1 MKRRGSVVFAPSN
14 AASSLEVLM
23 DEVATLL
30 KMINP
35 FNSITPLDLL
45 AEDLGL
51 LDFDPF
57 LPDQMLPHL
66 KHGNW
71 VPIRVFRVEII
82 WSSLI
87 ENHSLLSPHL
97 SPFLLLN
104 SRFSLCISRYRWE
117 TEEEGRI
124 GQESINSSYP
134 WIGLVKSSDL
144 RPMVFSFNFFFLS
157 FPSILTRI

>member
-1 MKRRGSVVFAPSN
+1 MKRRRSLVFAPSN
-14 AASSLEVLM
+14 AASSFEVLV

-30 KMINP
+30 KMINS

-51 LDFDPF
+51 LDGDPL

-71 VPIRVFRVEII
+71 VPIWVFRVEII

-87 ENHSLLSPHL
+87 ENYSLLPSHL
-97 SPFLLLN
+97 SPFLLQN
-104 SRFSLCISRYRWE
+104 TRFSLLY
-117 TEEEGRI
+117 
-124 GQESINSSYP
+124 
-134 WIGLVKSSDL
+134 
-144 RPMVFSFNFFFLS
+144 LS
-157 FPSILTRI
+157 VAAAGKQRKKNRLDWTLI